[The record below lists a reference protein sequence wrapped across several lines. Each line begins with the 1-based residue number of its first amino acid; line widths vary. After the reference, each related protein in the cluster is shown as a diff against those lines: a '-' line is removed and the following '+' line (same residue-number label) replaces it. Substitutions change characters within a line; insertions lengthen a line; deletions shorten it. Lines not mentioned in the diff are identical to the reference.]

1 MPPIVANLIDQ
12 FFWPP
17 ASEARNTLF
26 CRQKWI
32 FKQRIHYSGAENRV
46 GKRAIMYSCVENE
59 FSSEENIILSSKI
72 ELEAEKYII
81 PSLKIEF
88 WRKKTVFWA

>member
-1 MPPIVANLIDQ
+1 
-12 FFWPP
+12 
-17 ASEARNTLF
+17 
-26 CRQKWI
+26 
-32 FKQRIHYSGAENRV
+32 
-46 GKRAIMYSCVENE
+46 MYSCVENG
-59 FSSEENIILSSKI
+59 FSDKENIILSSKI